1 MQDPDG
7 SLAAN
12 GTHVLG
18 RADRDRSGYLGCGF
32 RGGVARRDWGSHVS
46 GRTALSGAVEPA
58 NASVGEPPR
67 QPESREMG

>member
-1 MQDPDG
+1 MG

-32 RGGVARRDWGSHVS
+32 RGMTPLRRPALVVGVV
-46 GRTALSGAVEPA
+46 
-58 NASVGEPPR
+58 
-67 QPESREMG
+67 